1 MAITTILHHK
11 RRSCVTYAKTLRL
24 YTNINYAKLASKM
37 TIFPINNIIKKTRKK
52 AMKDSIE
59 VYKKKTK
66 RSSKLFKKSRK
77 YHVNGIHHNIRFFEP
92 YPFVTRS
99 SRGKFLIDVDSNK
112 YVDYW
117 MGNWSLILGHTPK
130 SIERKILQQIN
141 NGWMHGTSNQ
151 NAILLSE
158 KISKAVPVAE
168 KIRYVTTGT
177 EATMYAVR
185 LARAVTGKKII
196 AKIDGG
202 WHGYTTDLLKT
213 VNWPFN
219 QSESEGLVD
228 EKHIVS
234 LPYNNLEKS
243 LTILKS
249 LKDDL
254 AGVVIEPVLGGG
266 GAIPATRD
274 YLKGIEEFVKKNNS
288 LFILDEIVTGFR
300 FRYGCMYNS
309 MKLDPD
315 IVTLGKIVGGGF
327 PIGVICG
334 KNDVMEHANTSTHS
348 KKTRTYIGG
357 GTFSANPLSMMAGYA
372 NLDSIKKKGN
382 SLYKKINGLGDETK
396 KTLNRIFDNDVII
409 TGKGSLFMTHFPKNN
424 ISSITNASDAS
435 KCDTRKLHQYHF
447 HMIAND
453 NIFFLPGKLG
463 AISDAHSRAD
473 VKSLKNTTE
482 RFVTNFKK

>member
-1 MAITTILHHK
+1 MK
-11 RRSCVTYAKTLRL
+11 NSVKVYKE
-24 YTNINYAKLASKM
+24 
-37 TIFPINNIIKKTRKK
+37 KTRK
-52 AMKDSIE
+52 SFRLFE
-59 VYKKKTK
+59 E
-66 RSSKLFKKSRK
+66 SKK
-77 YHVNGIHHNIRFFEP
+77 YHVNGVHHNIRFFEP
-92 YPFVTRS
+92 YPFVTKS
-99 SRGKFLIDVDSNK
+99 AGGKFLTDVDSNK

-117 MGNWSLILGHTPK
+117 MGHWSLILGHAVK
-130 SIERKILQQIN
+130 NIEKKTIQQIK
-141 NGWMHGTSNQ
+141 NGWMHGTVNT

-158 KISKAVPVAE
+158 KISKAVSVAE

-185 LARAVTGKKII
+185 LARAVTGRKII

-219 QSESEGLVD
+219 QSESKGLTD

-249 LKDDL
+249 IKKDL

-266 GAIPATRD
+266 GAIPATKN
-274 YLKGIEEFVKKNNS
+274 YLKGIEEFTKKNNS

-300 FRYGCMYNS
+300 FRYGCLYNT

-334 KNDVMEHANTSTHS
+334 KSEIMEHANTSTHS

-357 GTFSANPLSMMAGYA
+357 GTFSANPLSMMAGYT
-372 NLDSIKKKGN
+372 NLDTIKKKGN
-382 SLYKKINGLGDETK
+382 SLYKKINSLGDDAK
-396 KTLNRIFDNDVII
+396 KFIGKIFADDAII
-409 TGKGSLFMTHFPKNN
+409 TGKGSLFMTHFPNDD
-424 ISSITNASDAS
+424 ISEITNASDVS
-435 KCDTRKLHQYHF
+435 KCDSEKLYQYHF
-447 HMIAND
+447 CLLYTSPSPRD
-453 NIFFLPGKLG
+453 L
-463 AISDAHSRAD
+463 STSRMPSSA
-473 VKSLKNTTE
+473 
-482 RFVTNFKK
+482 